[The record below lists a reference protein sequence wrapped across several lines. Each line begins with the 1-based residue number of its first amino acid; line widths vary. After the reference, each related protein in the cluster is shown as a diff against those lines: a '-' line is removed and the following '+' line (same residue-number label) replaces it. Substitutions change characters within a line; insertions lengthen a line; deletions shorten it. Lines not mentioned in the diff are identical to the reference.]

1 MRKCAKFC
9 LSDLRA
15 VLLRCDIVQL
25 SEVRQHWY
33 IVGDDRMYTGVAYFC
48 VSDLRNLEVGDGSG
62 FNSYRL
68 MK

>member
-1 MRKCAKFC
+1 MRKCAKLC

-25 SEVRQHWY
+25 SEVCQHWY
-33 IVGDDRMYTGVAYFC
+33 IVEDDRMCTGVAYFC
-48 VSDLRNLEVGDGSG
+48 VLDPRNSEVGDGSG